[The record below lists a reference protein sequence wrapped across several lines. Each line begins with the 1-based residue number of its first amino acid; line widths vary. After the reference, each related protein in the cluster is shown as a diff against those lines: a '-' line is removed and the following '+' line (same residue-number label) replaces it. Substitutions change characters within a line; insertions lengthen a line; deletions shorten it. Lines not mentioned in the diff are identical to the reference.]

1 MFLCAPASEE
11 IKTAITNLDPANSA
25 DAVNKA
31 PNMHSS
37 IKEKLSQFGTD
48 IADELRNGFHS
59 SYNKGYA
66 GSKGPFDLVRP
77 KRSYF
82 QGRRKICRLL
92 SW

>member
-1 MFLCAPASEE
+1 MDHFIFKSYIYLTLGIFIILLSLAGLAAAMFLCAPASEE

-48 IADELRNGFHS
+48 IADELRKGFHS
-59 SYNKGYA
+59 SYN
-66 GSKGPFDLVRP
+66 
-77 KRSYF
+77 
-82 QGRRKICRLL
+82 
-92 SW
+92 

>member
-37 IKEKLSQFGTD
+37 IKQKLSQFGTD
-48 IADELRNGFHS
+48 IANELRNGFHCS
-59 SYNKGYA
+59 CYTPYILTRLPRCRPIIESL
-66 GSKGPFDLVRP
+66 DLIV
-77 KRSYF
+77 F
-82 QGRRKICRLL
+82 
-92 SW
+92 

>member
-1 MFLCAPASEE
+1 MDDITVRPYTYLTLGVFIILLSLAGLAAAMFLCAPASEE

-59 SYNKGYA
+59 SY
-66 GSKGPFDLVRP
+66 
-77 KRSYF
+77 
-82 QGRRKICRLL
+82 I
-92 SW
+92 

>member
-37 IKEKLSQFGTD
+37 IKEKLSQYGNS
-48 IADELRNGFHS
+48 IADELRKGFEGIIILTPLYSSLWAMIHS
-59 SYNKGYA
+59 
-66 GSKGPFDLVRP
+66 L
-77 KRSYF
+77 
-82 QGRRKICRLL
+82 
-92 SW
+92 